1 MASEKI
7 SVYNLAELKNTSDD
21 ALPNYLNSL
30 KFKQSHF
37 LTDVRLVLG
46 YSAFA
51 IAAACFGWDY
61 KFGFES
67 TKYYTAAAVATYT
80 LLNSLLTFWM
90 SRVEKGTVY
99 QGKAPSGE
107 TITIRT
113 KTKKNDPTYYL
124 TVVTQGKAGRPQE
137 VAVSRSFAEW
147 FDETGRFVPKP
158 FQEFLASSVPAIGKQ
173 DPRRIK
179 SVAQDLVGANPE
191 LLDAMLA
198 GEGTGPGENAAST
211 AAETTEKKG
220 KRRKN

>member
-7 SVYNLAELKNTSDD
+7 SLYNLADLKNTTDD

-37 LTDVRLVLG
+37 LTDVRLALG
-46 YSAFA
+46 YGAFA

-67 TKYYTAAAVATYT
+67 TKYYTAAAVATYA
-80 LLNSLLTFWM
+80 LLNAFLTFWM
-90 SRVEKGTVY
+90 SSVEKGAVY

-107 TITIRT
+107 KITIRT
-113 KTKKNDPTYYL
+113 MTKKNDPTYYL
-124 TVVTQGKAGRPQE
+124 TVVCEGKSGAPQE
-137 VAVSRSFAEW
+137 IKVARSFAQW
-147 FDETGRFVPKP
+147 FDETGRFVVKP

-173 DPRRIK
+173 DPNKVK
-179 SVAQDLVGANPE
+179 SVAQEFVNANPE
-191 LLDAMLA
+191 LLDAMMA
-198 GEGTGPGENAAST
+198 GSGPADEGGST
-211 AAETTEKKG
+211 SAETAEKKG